1 METISTVVYLV
12 VLIALF
18 GGIVVW
24 AFGRKR
30 KKRFEDDA
38 KIPFRE

>member
-1 METISTVVYLV
+1 MDTNGYTVYLL

-18 GGIVVW
+18 VLVLIW
-24 AFGRKR
+24 SFGRKR

-38 KIPFRE
+38 KIPFDE

>member
-1 METISTVVYLV
+1 METISTGIYLV

>member
-1 METISTVVYLV
+1 MDNVKDFVYLILLV
-12 VLIALF
+12 VLFA
-18 GGIVVW
+18 GVVGW

>member
-1 METISTVVYLV
+1 MDRWELTAYLL

-18 GGIVVW
+18 AGVVIW

-30 KKRFEDDA
+30 KKRFEEDA
-38 KIPFRE
+38 RIPFRE

>member
-1 METISTVVYLV
+1 MNAPYQIIFLI

-18 GGIVVW
+18 AGIVFW

-30 KKRFEDDA
+30 KKRFEKDA
-38 KIPFRE
+38 EIPFRH

>member
-1 METISTVVYLV
+1 MEPINTFVYLI

-18 GGIVVW
+18 AGIVVW

>member
-1 METISTVVYLV
+1 MEPINTFVYLI

-30 KKRFEDDA
+30 KKRFEDDG

>member
-1 METISTVVYLV
+1 MEPINTFVYLI

-18 GGIVVW
+18 AGIVVW
-24 AFGRKR
+24 AFGRKG

-38 KIPFRE
+38 KIPCRE